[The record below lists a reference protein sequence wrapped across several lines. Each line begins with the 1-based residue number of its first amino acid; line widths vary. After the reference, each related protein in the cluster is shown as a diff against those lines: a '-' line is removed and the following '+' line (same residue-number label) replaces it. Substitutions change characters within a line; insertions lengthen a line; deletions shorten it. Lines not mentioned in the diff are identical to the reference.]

1 MNILEVILKINPN
14 AEAVVIDNDI
24 NTIEWHNGTTPIS
37 KADIEA
43 KMVEVQA
50 DIMANTYKF
59 KGVALASASETSLL
73 TASSNETLIVK
84 SIRVTNNTSNTP
96 TFSLDVLDS
105 SASNAEFTILKTQ
118 SLAANSS
125 VEILTVPLILESSD
139 QLKAT
144 VSSSDS
150 VHIGI
155 SYLNIT

>member
-1 MNILEVILKINPN
+1 
-14 AEAVVIDNDI
+14 
-24 NTIEWHNGTTPIS
+24 
-37 KADIEA
+37 
-43 KMVEVQA
+43 
-50 DIMANTYKF
+50 MANTYKF

-73 TASSNETLIVK
+73 TASSNETLILK
-84 SIRVTNNTSNTP
+84 SIRVTNNTANTP
-96 TFSLDVLDS
+96 TLSLDVLDS
-105 SASNAEFTILKTQ
+105 SASTEFTILKTQ

-125 VEILTVPLILESSD
+125 VEILTVPLVLESSD